1 MTKLLGITQSAPNDW
16 DLPTLGW
23 IFSLAIFFLGLSA
36 AFAGKWLE
44 EVGPRKAMFTA
55 ACCFGGGFMVA
66 AAGIAMHQIWLVYL
80 GYGVLGGVGLGIGY
94 VSPVSTLIR
103 SEEHTSELQSLM
115 RNSYAVFCL

>member
-1 MTKLLGITQSAPNDW
+1 MIPPAALAVHLCIGQAYAFSVFNNPMTKLLGITQSAPNDW

-66 AAGIAMHQIWLVYL
+66 AAGIAMPDRKSGGSGKRGSERV
-80 GYGVLGGVGLGIGY
+80 VLGG
-94 VSPVSTLIR
+94 
-103 SEEHTSELQSLM
+103 
-115 RNSYAVFCL
+115 